1 MPTAAARLVGSAPV
15 RGTTPWCVNGH
26 VSFAR
31 PVMSCS
37 LRPGTPLWVKG
48 ARLDIVELAGPH
60 GGAGAYDVSVATPLR
75 DDPGFVRACAVSP
88 GHAAALRHDEKL
100 SSQYAHRV
108 VGSRLTPLV
117 VETGGRW
124 HSSVPGLARALARD
138 LVTRLPGFATEDMG
152 TVVAWW
158 GARLSAI
165 LLRGNARAYE
175 ALGCPAG
182 PAGDVADHM
191 PRGPLPHGVPEGGS
205 VYELLVP
212 PGAW

>member
-1 MPTAAARLVGSAPV
+1 MAKAMKRASAAPKALKTKSIARV
-15 RGTTPWCVNGH
+15 TTVTLKNG
-26 VSFAR
+26 
-31 PVMSCS
+31 MKD
-37 LRPGTPLWVKG
+37 LG
-48 ARLDIVELAGPH
+48 AVDA
-60 GGAGAYDVSVATPLR
+60 
-75 DDPGFVRACAVSP
+75 
-88 GHAAALRHDEKL
+88 
-100 SSQYAHRV
+100 
-108 VGSRLTPLV
+108 PLV

-175 ALGCPAG
+175 ALGCPAE
-182 PAGDVADHM
+182 PSGDVADHM